1 MKTLIALAMATA
13 FASTYAATKCN
24 FDKSVKEF
32 EKRMELSSVMQ
43 GAKVSKEISSEDGG
57 ASRIQKYSKP
67 IKSGQYMGLR
77 QYAVYG
83 FVGCDLL
90 MVRVGKINPKT
101 EEKAAEATVHLR
113 KDGNLKAMCKG
124 RGNVLR
130 VNPFSSSMLAGN
142 MDMEPNPECVCY
154 DENSVERA
162 PRKNKWCAED
172 SDYDMSA
179 ITLDYKYLDFSDP
192 DEKKVDAVPGAVVF
206 DESGSYYSV
215 RSTGT
220 RTPKKFFKAV
230 AKNASKLNDLAKEY
244 AMDDIRG
251 SITLKVSVSEAGE
264 VSSCRAVSSTVQ
276 DRSFVEKVSGAV
288 SGWNFGKS
296 GEGDIEVFLVFK
308 VGAK

>member
-1 MKTLIALAMATA
+1 MKKIVALIVSGAISSA
-13 FASTYAATKCN
+13 FAAKCN
-24 FDKSVKEF
+24 FDKKVKEF

-43 GAKVSKEISSEDGG
+43 GAKVSKELSSEEGG
-57 ASRIQKYSKP
+57 SSRIQKYSKP

-77 QYAVYG
+77 QYADYG

-142 MDMEPNPECVCY
+142 IDMEPNPECVCY
-154 DENSVERA
+154 DGNSVERA
-162 PRKNKWCAED
+162 PKKKVWCAEV
-172 SDYDMSA
+172 SDFDGDA
-179 ITLDYKYLDFSDP
+179 VTLDPRYIDFVDP
-192 DEKKVDAVPGAVVF
+192 DEKKAASASGTVVF
-206 DESGSYYSV
+206 DDAESYYSE

-230 AKNASKLNDLAKEY
+230 ARNASKLNALAKEY

-308 VGAK
+308 VGAR